1 MAIFHLEV
9 KKISRGKG
17 RSCIAAGAYIMG
29 KKFNELD
36 AENNVIKTFNYNK
49 KDEVYQPHLNTVN
62 FVCFVP
68 AFLASAVPFC

>member
-36 AENNVIKTFNYNK
+36 AENNIIKTFNYNK
-49 KDEVYQPHLNTVN
+49 KDGIV
-62 FVCFVP
+62 
-68 AFLASAVPFC
+68 ARGFLYNKLFNNIEDFFK